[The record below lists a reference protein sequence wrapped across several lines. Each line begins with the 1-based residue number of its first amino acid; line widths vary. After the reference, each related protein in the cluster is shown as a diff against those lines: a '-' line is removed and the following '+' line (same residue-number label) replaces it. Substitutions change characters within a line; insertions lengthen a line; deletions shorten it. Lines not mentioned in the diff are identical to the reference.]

1 MKFILVLLFVFL
13 ASDVSGQ
20 INLSKLKNVANKDQ
34 ETIHPV
40 KLSKSEIIEGLK
52 EALIVGSVKSAEN
65 ASMKGGF
72 NNNLAIRIP
81 FPKEAKEMKKT
92 LVNVGMQSQVDK
104 FEYLLNKAAEE
115 ASIFSK
121 QIFINA
127 VKEMT
132 IEEAMSILK
141 GEDAAATNYL
151 KNQTSAGLYV
161 KFKPIV
167 RNSIEKVDLAKYWT
181 ILVDRYNTLP
191 LTREVNPDLESY
203 VTNQTIDGLF
213 ILIAKEEKNIRNNP
227 KARVSKILQK
237 VFK

>member
-1 MKFILVLLFVFL
+1 
-13 ASDVSGQ
+13 
-20 INLSKLKNVANKDQ
+20 
-34 ETIHPV
+34 
-40 KLSKSEIIEGLK
+40 
-52 EALIVGSVKSAEN
+52 
-65 ASMKGGF
+65 
-72 NNNLAIRIP
+72 
-81 FPKEAKEMKKT
+81 MKKT

-104 FEYLLNKAAEE
+104 FEYLLNEAAEK
-115 ASIFSK
+115 ASSFSK

-127 VKEMT
+127 VKGMT

-141 GEDAAATNYL
+141 GDEDAATNYL
-151 KNQTSAGLYV
+151 KTQTFTELYV

-191 LTREVNPDLESY
+191 LTKELNPDLESY